1 MKDRTATIAIAIVVV
16 LGLLLTAHLLV
27 NQFDLAGVLRTMHGG

>member
-1 MKDRTATIAIAIVVV
+1 MKNRTATIAIAIVVV

-27 NQFDLAGVLRTMHGG
+27 NQFDLVGVMRTMHGG